1 MSKVPW
7 VVVRR
12 LALARAMAIHAAQAS
27 GKDWLRMSQAA
38 REKMTDDADQT
49 LSEWVRSG
57 LALQFA
63 GEYREADGGG
73 APVVDW
79 KSGRQV
85 NHKELTG

>member
-12 LALARAMAIHAAQAS
+12 LALARAMAIHAAHAS
-27 GKDWLRMSQAA
+27 GKDWLRMSQGA
-38 REKMTDDADQT
+38 REKMIEESDSA
-49 LSEWVRSG
+49 LGEWVSSG

-63 GEYREADGGG
+63 GEYREKDGGG

-79 KSGRQV
+79 KTGRQV